1 MVEVPLIDVAGNEVS
16 PMVTVILRQIVVL
29 QVPSARTKYVVF
41 VDGETVMLFPAESAV
56 PPHEPEYHFQEAE
69 WPRLP
74 PVNPSVV
81 LCPRQM
87 VEVPVIAVAGTEE
100 SLTVTVTLR
109 QMVLLQVPSALTKYV
124 VVAAGATTKLLPV
137 PTEVPPHEAVYHFQE
152 AR

>member
-1 MVEVPLIDVAGNEVS
+1 M
-16 PMVTVILRQIVVL
+16 
-29 QVPSARTKYVVF
+29 
-41 VDGETVMLFPAESAV
+41 
-56 PPHEPEYHFQEAE
+56 
-69 WPRLP
+69 
-74 PVNPSVV
+74 V
-81 LCPRQM
+81 LCPRQI

-137 PTEVPPHEAVYHFQE
+137 PTEVPPHEAVYHFHE